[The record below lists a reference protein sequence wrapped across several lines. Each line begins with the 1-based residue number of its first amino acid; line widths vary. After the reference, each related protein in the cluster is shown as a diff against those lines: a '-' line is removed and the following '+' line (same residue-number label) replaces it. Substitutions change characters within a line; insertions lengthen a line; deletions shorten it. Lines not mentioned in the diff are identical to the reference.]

1 MASSRPSSSRRR
13 HVSEPLAPPLT
24 SRLREV
30 LGDRPATES
39 ELRTLAEQAE
49 ALARTLQAQ
58 VQASEGRLS
67 RLSTDPAAPLT
78 DIAAELRRVETLRP
92 ELDEVRS
99 LIGDLE
105 DRARELRTAWLLRQA
120 DSARRA

>member
-1 MASSRPSSSRRR
+1 MN
-13 HVSEPLAPPLT
+13 EPLGPPLT

-39 ELRTLAEQAE
+39 ELRTLSEQAD
-49 ALARTLQAQ
+49 AFARTLQAQ
-58 VQASEGRLS
+58 VQASERRLS
-67 RLSTDPAAPLT
+67 HLSRDPAAPLS
-78 DIAAELRRVETLRP
+78 DIAAELRRVEALRP

-120 DSARRA
+120 DSARRT